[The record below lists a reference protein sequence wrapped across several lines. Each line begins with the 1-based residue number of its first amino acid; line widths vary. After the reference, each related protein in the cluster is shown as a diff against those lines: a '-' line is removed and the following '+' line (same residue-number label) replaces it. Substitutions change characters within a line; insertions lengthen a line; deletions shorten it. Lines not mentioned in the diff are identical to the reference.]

1 MAHPKREYGMDA
13 MQTGDTELIRAINRF
28 HVLDTIRRFEPIS
41 RAEIG
46 ERTQLSRTTVSAI
59 ITALLDEG
67 VIYYD
72 EGEPAG
78 LPVKSGPQAKAV
90 IARGRPRVL
99 LRMNPNAAY
108 VVGAKLSMHQVSI
121 TVTNLR
127 ADPLS
132 CLVLPIRT
140 WRLGAALIADLL
152 EDGIRA
158 AVAQAGITM
167 AQIAGVGVGLPGFID
182 SVAGISHWS
191 PILAAEPTPVPFAKM
206 LGDRLGV
213 SAVIENDA
221 NLVALAER
229 WFGHGQGVD
238 NFVIVTVE
246 AGIGMGLFINGDLY
260 RGHHGMGTEFG
271 HSKIDR
277 RGPLCRCGQHGCIE
291 AFTADY
297 AILREARKIVDLPP
311 TEDEPSIEAAVCE
324 VTRMARAGH
333 AGLRAVFD
341 TAGEILG
348 LGIANLVN
356 IIDPGKV
363 IISGAGMRA
372 ADLLEPSVRAAVAAG
387 SLQVL
392 NGRCEIIFHDWTDE
406 VWARGAASLVLQG
419 LYRVPWSRNARIEMA
434 I

>member
-1 MAHPKREYGMDA
+1 MDA

-41 RAEIG
+41 RAEVG

-72 EGEPAG
+72 EGEPSA
-78 LPVKSGPQAKAV
+78 SQSKASA
-90 IARGRPRVL
+90 ARGRPRVL
-99 LRMNPNAAY
+99 LRINPNAAY
-108 VVGAKLSMHQVSI
+108 VVGVKLSMHQMSI

-132 CLVLPIRT
+132 SLVLPVRT

-158 AVAQAGITM
+158 AVAKAGITM
-167 AQIAGVGVGLPGFID
+167 GQIAGVGVGLPGFID

-206 LGDRLGV
+206 LSDRLGV

-221 NLVALAER
+221 NLVTLAER
-229 WFGHGQGVD
+229 WFGHAQNVD
-238 NFVIVTVE
+238 NFVVVTVE
-246 AGIGMGLFINGDLY
+246 AGIGMGLFINGELY

-277 RGPLCRCGQHGCIE
+277 QGPLCRCGQHGCIE
-291 AFTADY
+291 AFAADY

-311 TEDEPSIEAAVCE
+311 TEDEPSIEAAVRE
-324 VTRMARAGH
+324 ITRRARDGH
-333 AGLRAVFD
+333 EGLRAVFAA
-341 TAGEILG
+341 AGEILG

-356 IIDPGKV
+356 VIDPGKV

-372 ADLLEPSVRAAVAAG
+372 ADLLEPSVRAAVAAS
-387 SLQVL
+387 SLRVL

>member
-1 MAHPKREYGMDA
+1 MAHPKRDYGMDA

-59 ITALLDEG
+59 ITALLDES

-72 EGEPAG
+72 EGDAA
-78 LPVKSGPQAKAV
+78 GPQAKSSAT
-90 IARGRPRVL
+90 RGRPRVL

-121 TVTNLR
+121 TVTNLK
-127 ADPLS
+127 AEPLS
-132 CLVLPIRT
+132 CLVLPVRT

-158 AVAQAGITM
+158 AVAKAGITM

-191 PILAAEPTPVPFAKM
+191 PILATEPAPVPFAKM
-206 LGDRLGV
+206 LSDRLGV

-221 NLVALAER
+221 NLVTLAER

-277 RGPLCRCGQHGCIE
+277 HGPLCRCGQHGCIE

-324 VTRMARAGH
+324 VTRMARDGH
-333 AGLRAVFD
+333 EGLRAVFAA
-341 TAGEILG
+341 AGEILG

-372 ADLLEPSVRAAVAAG
+372 ADLLEPSVRAAVAAA
-387 SLQVL
+387 SLRVL

>member
-41 RAEIG
+41 RSEIG

-72 EGEPAG
+72 EAETTSPT
-78 LPVKSGPQAKAV
+78 KSTV
-90 IARGRPRVL
+90 ARGRPRVL

-132 CLVLPIRT
+132 CLVLPVRT

-158 AVAQAGITM
+158 AVVQAGITM

-191 PILAAEPTPVPFAKM
+191 PILAAEPKAVPFAKM
-206 LGDRLGV
+206 LSDRLGV

-277 RGPLCRCGQHGCIE
+277 QGPLCRCGQHGCVE

-324 VTRMARAGH
+324 VTRLAREGH
-333 AGLRAVFD
+333 EGLRAVFRN
-341 TAGEILG
+341 AGEILG

-356 IIDPGKV
+356 VIDPGKV

>member
-1 MAHPKREYGMDA
+1 MVHPKRDYGMDA

-28 HVLDTIRRFEPIS
+28 HVLDTVRRFEPIS

-46 ERTQLSRTTVSAI
+46 ERSQLSRTTVSAI
-59 ITALLDEG
+59 ITALLDES

-72 EGEPAG
+72 EGET
-78 LPVKSGPQAKAV
+78 GPQAKSV
-90 IARGRPRVL
+90 VARGRPRVL

-121 TVTNLR
+121 TVTNLK

-132 CLVLPIRT
+132 CLVLPVRT

-191 PILAAEPTPVPFAKM
+191 PILATEPEPVPFAKM
-206 LGDRLGV
+206 LSDRLGV

-221 NLVALAER
+221 NLVTLAER

-238 NFVIVTVE
+238 NFVVVTVE

-277 RGPLCRCGQHGCIE
+277 HGPLCRCGQHGCIE

-297 AILREARKIVDLPP
+297 AILREARKIIDLPP

-324 VTRMARAGH
+324 ITRLARDGH
-333 AGLRAVFD
+333 EGLRAVFAN
-341 TAGEILG
+341 AGEILG

-372 ADLLEPSVRAAVAAG
+372 ADLLEPSVRAAVAAA

>member
-1 MAHPKREYGMDA
+1 MAHPKRDYGMDA

-59 ITALLDEG
+59 ISALLDEG

-72 EGEPAG
+72 GGEASETAA
-78 LPVKSGPQAKAV
+78 KSTA
-90 IARGRPRVL
+90 ARGRPRVL

-127 ADPLS
+127 ADPLAS
-132 CLVLPIRT
+132 LMLPVRT

-158 AVAQAGITM
+158 AVTKAGITM

-191 PILAAEPTPVPFAKM
+191 PILAAEPMPVPFARM
-206 LGDRLGV
+206 LSERLGV

-221 NLVALAER
+221 NLVTLAER
-229 WFGHGQGVD
+229 WFGHGQNVD
-238 NFVIVTVE
+238 NFVVVTVE

-277 RGPLCRCGQHGCIE
+277 HGPLCRCGQHGCIE
-291 AFTADY
+291 AFAADY

-311 TEDEPSIEAAVCE
+311 TEDEPSIEAAVRE
-324 VTRMARAGH
+324 ITRLARDGH
-333 AGLRAVFD
+333 EGLRAVFAS
-341 TAGEILG
+341 AGEILG

-356 IIDPGKV
+356 VIDPGKV

-387 SLQVL
+387 SLRVL

>member
-1 MAHPKREYGMDA
+1 MAHPKRDYGMDA

-41 RAEIG
+41 RSEIG

-72 EGEPAG
+72 EGETGA
-78 LPVKSGPQAKAV
+78 QAKA

-121 TVTNLR
+121 TVTNLK

-132 CLVLPIRT
+132 CLVLPVRT

-182 SVAGISHWS
+182 SMAGVSHWS
-191 PILAAEPTPVPFAKM
+191 PILAAEPKPVPFAKM
-206 LGDRLGV
+206 LSDRLGV

-277 RGPLCRCGQHGCIE
+277 HGPLCRCGQHGCIE

-297 AILREARKIVDLPP
+297 AILREARKVVELPP
-311 TEDEPSIEAAVCE
+311 TEDEPSIEAAVRE
-324 VTRMARAGH
+324 ITRLAREGH
-333 AGLRAVFD
+333 EGLRAVFRD
-341 TAGEILG
+341 AGEILG

-372 ADLLEPSVRAAVAAG
+372 ADLLEPSVRAAVAAA